1 MALKNNDIDIDISIY
16 INKMETDDLKQFIRD
31 WVKVDN
37 EIRHLQKEQNI
48 RKIEKKILNKRLM
61 EIMKN
66 NHIDNIDLNDGE
78 IIYKTK
84 NVKKPITQKVLLNIL
99 SLYFEGDTEKIGE
112 LNKYILE
119 NRETVVNESIIR
131 KVNT

>member
-1 MALKNNDIDIDISIY
+1 
-16 INKMETDDLKQFIRD
+16 METDDLKQFIRD

-48 RKIEKKILNKRLM
+48 RKIEKKRLNIRLM
-61 EIMKN
+61 EIMKKN
-66 NHIDNIDLNDGE
+66 NIGNIDLNDGE

-99 SLYFEGDTEKIGE
+99 SLYFEGDVEKIGE

-131 KVNT
+131 KVNENNVS

>member
-1 MALKNNDIDIDISIY
+1 
-16 INKMETDDLKQFIRD
+16 METDDLKQFIRD

-48 RKIEKKILNKRLM
+48 RKVEKKRLNTRLM

-66 NHIDNIDLNDGE
+66 NKIDFFDLNDGE

-84 NVKKPITQKVLLNIL
+84 NVKKPITQKTLLNIL
-99 SLYFEGDTEKIGE
+99 SSFFEGDMGKVGE

-119 NRETVVNESIIR
+119 NREIVVNESIIR
-131 KVNT
+131 KVND

>member
-1 MALKNNDIDIDISIY
+1 
-16 INKMETDDLKQFIRD
+16 METDDLKRFIRD
-31 WVKVDN
+31 WVKIDN

-99 SLYFEGDTEKIGE
+99 SLYFEGDTEKIDE

-131 KVNT
+131 KVNEETNK

>member
-1 MALKNNDIDIDISIY
+1 
-16 INKMETDDLKQFIRD
+16 METDDLKRFIRD
-31 WVKVDN
+31 WVKIDN

-99 SLYFEGDTEKIGE
+99 SLYFEGDTEKIDE

-131 KVNT
+131 KVNEETNKSG

>member
-1 MALKNNDIDIDISIY
+1 
-16 INKMETDDLKQFIRD
+16 METDDLKQFIRD
-31 WVKVDN
+31 WVKIDN

-48 RKIEKKILNKRLM
+48 RKVEKKRLNIRLM

-66 NHIDNIDLNDGE
+66 NKIDFFELNDGE
-78 IIYKTK
+78 IIYKKK
-84 NVKKPITQKVLLNIL
+84 NVKKPITQKILLNIL
-99 SLYFEGDTEKIGE
+99 SDYFEGDMEKVGE

-131 KVNT
+131 KVND